1 MTPTSNLSP
10 GDSAERAIAGA
21 PKVAKP
27 AVTAV
32 VCLTNCLRWMEGF
45 MSRKTLQRGPV
56 FNFEAPSFALAWFGA
71 SGSGKFALASQ
82 AVSTQESIMYF
93 QATAIAVLFYALTL
107 M

>member
-10 GDSAERAIAGA
+10 GDSAERAIAAA

-45 MSRKTLQRGPV
+45 MSRKTLERGPV
-56 FNFEAPSFALAWFGA
+56 FNFEAPSFAIAWFGA
-71 SGSGKFALASQ
+71 SEAPKICSCIPGYLDAGIDYAFSSDCHSCF
-82 AVSTQESIMYF
+82 
-93 QATAIAVLFYALTL
+93 VLRS
-107 M
+107 